1 MECMFP
7 YDALQTRS
15 LNTVSATTDGCSS
28 SFGLSASVDNVLII
42 FKKFYVY
49 FKQKSK
55 YDDMRKWYETI
66 HKSIIQLNLNDRQ
79 TA

>member
-42 FKKFYVY
+42 FEKFYVY
-49 FKQKSK
+49 FKQKSE
-55 YDDMRKWYETI
+55 YGGMRELHKTI
-66 HKSIIQLNLNDRQ
+66 YKASCS
-79 TA
+79 